1 MISYFRSILPS
12 RLILLVIIYLAIQL
26 PLILLQE
33 TATSTELLH
42 MLVGERLADGFSVY
56 RDVYDN
62 TAPLSAMVFWLLDLL
77 AGRSFLVYRIT
88 AVVLL
93 LLQAILLNSTLN
105 RHNVYASKNYL
116 PALLYLVLGSISF
129 EFNMLT
135 PLLIGN
141 TFIILSLPYIVTL
154 SKEGFD
160 YNRLF
165 VGGFILGLAALSY
178 LPLTM
183 FLIVGA
189 FAVILFASN
198 TFRSFLLMLCGF
210 AFPYVVL
217 MTYYFYNGALSEFL
231 EMHLFRPWQL
241 QVDFLRPP
249 SDVAKLMAIPA
260 IIAILSFMSASSL
273 PQRLVFQVKFQQV
286 MWVWMVVSLLV
297 IFTRDEI
304 TVATF
309 ILALPPIAYFSEYLF
324 TSGQKK
330 WILSTIMLVTMAGV
344 VVLRYRS
351 LLGINQYLAL
361 DESPLVLKN
370 NSDSSISN
378 KTLLVLGEDLG
389 YYLHNKPV
397 TPYLNWE
404 LAQRHFGDLNEYQ
417 AVFEIHENFERELPA
432 YLLDKEGLMPEL
444 KYKLPAVFGK
454 YEQTAGDT
462 TVYKLK

>member
-1 MISYFRSILPS
+1 
-12 RLILLVIIYLAIQL
+12 
-26 PLILLQE
+26 
-33 TATSTELLH
+33 
-42 MLVGERLADGFSVY
+42 MLVGERLAGGFSMY

-62 TAPLSAMVFWLLDLL
+62 TAPLSAMVFWLIDLL

-116 PALLYLVLGSISF
+116 PALLYLVLGSLSF

-135 PLLIGN
+135 PLLLGN
-141 TFIILSLPYIVTL
+141 TFVILSLPYIITL

-160 YNRLF
+160 NNRLF
-165 VGGFILGLAALSY
+165 VGGFILGLAALCY
-178 LPLTM
+178 LPLAM
-183 FLIVGA
+183 FLLVGV

-210 AFPYVVL
+210 GFPYVVL
-217 MTYYFYNGALSEFL
+217 MTYYFYIGGLDEFL

-241 QVDFLRPP
+241 QVNFLRPP
-249 SDVAKLMAIPA
+249 ADVAKLMAIPA
-260 IIAILSFMSASSL
+260 IIAILSFMSATSL
-273 PQRLVFQVKFQQV
+273 PQRLVFQVRFQQV
-286 MWVWMVVSLLV
+286 MWVWMGVSLLV

-330 WILSTIMLVTMAGV
+330 WVLNTIFLVTLAGV
-344 VVLRYRS
+344 VLLRYRS
-351 LLGINQYLAL
+351 VLGINEYLAL
-361 DESPLVLKN
+361 DESPLLLQEQPATT
-370 NSDSSISN
+370 ISN
-378 KTLLVLGEDLG
+378 STVLVLGKGSD
-389 YYLHNKPV
+389 YYINNKPV

-404 LAQRHFGDLNEYQ
+404 LAQRHFSDLDEYQ
-417 AVFEIHENFERELPA
+417 AVFDVQENFEREMPT
-432 YLLDKEGLMPEL
+432 YIVDIEGLVPAL
-444 KYKLPAVFGK
+444 KYKLPAVFNR
-454 YEQTAGDT
+454 YEQVSGDT
-462 TVYKLK
+462 AVYRLK

>member
-26 PLILLQE
+26 PLILLRV
-33 TATSTELLH
+33 TPTSPELLH
-42 MLVGERLADGFSVY
+42 MLVGERLADGFSMY

-62 TAPLSAMVFWLLDLL
+62 TAPLSAMVFWMLDLL
-77 AGRSFLVYRIT
+77 FGRSFLAYRLT

-105 RHNVYASKNYL
+105 RHNVYATKDYI

-160 YNRLF
+160 NNRLF
-165 VGGFILGLAALSY
+165 VGGFILGLAALCY
-178 LPLTM
+178 LPLAM
-183 FLIVGA
+183 FLVVGA
-189 FAVILFASN
+189 FAVIFFASN

-210 AFPYVVL
+210 SFPYVVL
-217 MTYYFYNGALSEFL
+217 MTYYFYNGALAEFL

-241 QVDFLRPP
+241 QVNFLRPP
-249 SDVAKLMAIPA
+249 ADVAKLMAIPA
-260 IIAILSFMSASSL
+260 LIAILSFMSASSL
-273 PQRLVFQVKFQQV
+273 PQRLVFQVKFQQL
-286 MWVWMVVSLLV
+286 MAVWMGVALLV
-297 IFTRDEI
+297 MFTREEI

-309 ILALPPIAYFSEYLF
+309 ILSLPPIAYFSQFLF
-324 TSGQKK
+324 TSGQKP
-330 WILSTIMLVTMAGV
+330 WVLNTIILVALAGTV
-344 VVLRYRS
+344 ILRYRS
-351 LLGINQYLAL
+351 VLGINQYLSL
-361 DESPLVLKN
+361 DESPLLLT
-370 NSDSSISN
+370 DAPDTSISN
-378 KTLLVLGEDLG
+378 STVLVLGKDFNF
-389 YYLHNKPV
+389 YIQNKPV

-404 LAQRHFGDLNEYQ
+404 LSQRHFGDLDEYLS
-417 AVFEIHENFERELPA
+417 VFEISQNFEREMPT
-432 YLLDKEGLMPEL
+432 YLIDKEGLMAEL

-454 YEQTAGDT
+454 YEQDPRNSNI
-462 TVYKLK
+462 YKLK

>member
-1 MISYFRSILPS
+1 
-12 RLILLVIIYLAIQL
+12 
-26 PLILLQE
+26 
-33 TATSTELLH
+33 
-42 MLVGERLADGFSVY
+42 MLVGERLADGFSMY
-56 RDVYDN
+56 RDVFDN

-77 AGRSFLVYRIT
+77 SGRSFLAYRLT
-88 AVVLL
+88 AVILL
-93 LLQAILLNSTLN
+93 LLQAILLNGTLN

-116 PALLYLVLGSISF
+116 PALLYLVLGSLSF

-141 TFIILSLPYIVTL
+141 TFIILSLPYIITL

-160 YNRLF
+160 NNRLF
-165 VGGFILGLAALSY
+165 VGGFMLGMAALCY
-178 LPLTM
+178 LPLAM

-189 FAVILFASN
+189 FAVIFFASN

-241 QVDFLRPP
+241 EVAFLRPP
-249 SDVAKLMAIPA
+249 ADVAKLMAIPA
-260 IIAILSFMSASSL
+260 VIAILSFMSASSL

-286 MWVWMVVSLLV
+286 MAVWMVVSLLV

-309 ILALPPIAYFSEYLF
+309 ILALPPVAYFSEFLF

-330 WILSTIMLVTMAGV
+330 WVLNSIFLIALAGV
-344 VVLRYRS
+344 IILRYRS
-351 LLGINQYLAL
+351 VLSINQYLAL
-361 DESPLVLKN
+361 DESPLLLTGSPNPIVS
-370 NSDSSISN
+370 NS
-378 KTLLVLGEDLG
+378 TVLVLGKDLN
-389 YYLHNKPV
+389 YYIHNKPV

-404 LAQRHFGDLNEYQ
+404 LAQRHFGNLDEYL
-417 AVFEIHENFERELPA
+417 AVFEIHENFKREKPA
-432 YLLDKEGLMPEL
+432 YLIDKMGLMPEL
-444 KYKLPAVFGK
+444 KYKLPAVFGN
-454 YEQTAGDT
+454 YEQVERDT
-462 TVYKLK
+462 DIYRLK

>member
-26 PLILLQE
+26 PLILLRATP
-33 TATSTELLH
+33 TAPELQH
-42 MLVGERLADGFSVY
+42 MLVGERLADGFSMY

-62 TAPLSAMVFWLLDLL
+62 TAPLSAMVFWILDLV
-77 AGRSFLVYRIT
+77 AGRSFMIYRIT

-116 PALLYLVLGSISF
+116 PALIYLVLGSLSF

-135 PLLIGN
+135 PLLLGN
-141 TFIILSLPYIVTL
+141 TFIILSLPYIITL

-160 YNRLF
+160 NNRLF
-165 VGGFILGLAALSY
+165 VGGFILGLAALCY
-178 LPLTM
+178 LPLAM
-183 FLIVGA
+183 FLLVGI

-210 AFPYVVL
+210 GFPYAVL
-217 MTYYFYNGALSEFL
+217 MTYFFYNSALSEFL

-241 QVDFLRPP
+241 QVAFLRPP
-249 SDVAKLMAIPA
+249 ADVAKLMAIPA

-273 PQRLVFQVKFQQV
+273 PQRLVFQVRFQQV
-286 MWVWMVVSLLV
+286 MWVWLVVSLLM

-309 ILALPPIAYFSEYLF
+309 ILVLPPIAYFSEFLF

-330 WILSTIMLVTMAGV
+330 WILNSIFLITLAGV
-344 VVLRYRS
+344 ILLRYRS
-351 LLGINQYLAL
+351 VLDINRYLAL
-361 DESPLVLKN
+361 DESPLVLTETPETPLKN
-370 NSDSSISN
+370 N
-378 KTLLVLGEDLG
+378 TVLVLGQDLG
-389 YYLHNKPV
+389 YYVHNKPV
-397 TPYLNWE
+397 TPYFNWQIS
-404 LAQRHFGDLNEYQ
+404 QRYFRDLNEYQ
-417 AVFEIHENFERELPA
+417 AVFEIHEAFRREMPN
-432 YLLDKEGLMPEL
+432 YLIDKAKLMPEL
-444 KYKLPAVFGK
+444 KYKLPSIFGK
-454 YEQTAGDT
+454 YEQVPGDT
-462 TVYKLK
+462 ALYRLK